1 MQKLPV
7 ILSEI
12 LLPLNQKTAS
22 SLVIEK
28 QFGSWCIKGG
38 QDKSDL
44 FHPLGL
50 ERESQWWIVCDTWI
64 TISIIIQAPYLCT
77 YILTTTNTKKPYHLD
92 LADLVCLGSGKGT
105 YSRVLNRRQFRI
117 KLKTV
122 WKRMFLYKWPL
133 YDLFW
138 PFFCHVC
145 VYLSQ
150 KWGSDGHFE
159 LLNGSESWF
168 GQKLWPQM

>member
-1 MQKLPV
+1 MQKLPL

-12 LLPLNQKTAS
+12 LLPFKPKNCF
-22 SLVIEK
+22 
-28 QFGSWCIKGG
+28 QFGNRKAI
-38 QDKSDL
+38 
-44 FHPLGL
+44 
-50 ERESQWWIVCDTWI
+50 WIVLYKGRTRQIWFVPSVRLRKGIPMMDSMWHVNNNI
-64 TISIIIQAPYLCT
+64 YYYSGPLFM
-77 YILTTTNTKKPYHLD
+77 YILTTTTNTKKPYHLD

-138 PFFCHVC
+138 PFFCHMC
-145 VYLSQ
+145 VSFTKLRFWRSFWAA
-150 KWGSDGHFE
+150 KWV
-159 LLNGSESWF
+159 
-168 GQKLWPQM
+168 